1 MGMIIVLIAFAAMMY
16 FTQRQQKKAQ
26 ASRQDLLNNMEI
38 GSEIITRG
46 GLHGV
51 LSAINDSEGTIELD
65 CEGVFLTFER
75 SAVLTVKPAASTVV
89 SDEDD
94 SFAEH
99 VENKPKSSDSDK
111 EESFTDQLADDSEHA
126 LKDLQDDTENIIKSE
141 SPFIDEK

>member
-1 MGMIIVLIAFAAMMY
+1 MAMLLMLLLFGGMMY

-75 SAVLTVKPAASTVV
+75 SAVLTVKPAQTAGR
-89 SDEDD
+89 
-94 SFAEH
+94 
-99 VENKPKSSDSDK
+99 
-111 EESFTDQLADDSEHA
+111 
-126 LKDLQDDTENIIKSE
+126 
-141 SPFIDEK
+141 SPAHRPGAWP

>member
-1 MGMIIVLIAFAAMMY
+1 MPMIVMLLLFAAMMY

-51 LSAINDSEGTIELD
+51 LSATNDSEGTIELD

-75 SAVLTVKPAASTVV
+75 SAVLTVKPANSTAV
-89 SDEDD
+89 SDGNDG
-94 SFAEH
+94 FAEH
-99 VENKPKSSDSDK
+99 VENRAKSSDK

-126 LKDLQDDTENIIKSE
+126 LEDLQEDTESIIKSE

>member
-1 MGMIIVLIAFAAMMY
+1 MPMLILLLLFAAMMF

-51 LSAINDSEGTIELD
+51 LSAVNDSEGTIELD

-75 SAVLTVKPAASTVV
+75 SAVLTVKPAASTVI
-89 SDEDD
+89 SDENDG
-94 SFAEH
+94 FAEH
-99 VENKPKSSDSDK
+99 VENKPKSSNSDK
-111 EESFTDQLADDSEHA
+111 EESFTDQLADDSEQA
-126 LKDLQDDTENIIKSE
+126 LEDLQEDTESVIKSE

>member
-1 MGMIIVLIAFAAMMY
+1 MAMLLMLLLFGGMMY

-89 SDEDD
+89 SDGNDG
-94 SFAEH
+94 FAEH
-99 VENKPKSSDSDK
+99 VENKPKFSDK

-126 LKDLQDDTENIIKSE
+126 LEDLQEDTESIIKSE